1 MAIKLFME
9 ENQEIAFN
17 LVTDGSF
24 ELCDSLSDNRVDVAF
39 VRPGNDHPPTLR
51 VEEIASEDL
60 VVATPVGLF
69 DPALTSLSL
78 KDLVAHKLILYRDSS
93 SPILYH
99 EILGAFSRENLL
111 PTKVQN
117 APSANLAI
125 NMVSAQIGVSIV
137 PRYVRPSNQRRSVLS
152 IRHDGL
158 NKLIDC
164 DDDPDGLRQTKLYV
178 SFAEQ

>member
-1 MAIKLFME
+1 M
-9 ENQEIAFN
+9 
-17 LVTDGSF
+17 

-78 KDLVAHKLILYRDSS
+78 KDLVAHKLILYRDSVHRS
-93 SPILYH
+93 CIMKYR
-99 EILGAFSRENLL
+99 AFSRENLNF
-111 PTKVQN
+111 TKVQN

-137 PRYVRPSNQRRSVLS
+137 PYSMSDHQTNDVQYFT
-152 IRHDGL
+152 IQHDGRL
-158 NKLIDC
+158 SSSIAMMTRLSETN
-164 DDDPDGLRQTKLYV
+164 PTVRQFRKTVTHLD
-178 SFAEQ
+178 